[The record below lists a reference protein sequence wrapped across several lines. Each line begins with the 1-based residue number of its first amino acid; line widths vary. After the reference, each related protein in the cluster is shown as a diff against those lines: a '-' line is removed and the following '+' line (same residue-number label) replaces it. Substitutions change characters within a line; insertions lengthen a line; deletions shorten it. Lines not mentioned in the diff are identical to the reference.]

1 MIDRLEML
9 AAEWLA
15 AKAAEAIA
23 VTTRRV
29 AEDRMLKAIGFE
41 SGTEGVHHY
50 DVGRYA
56 MQVQGRLG
64 KKVDHEMVT
73 VIAAENGHQALLPLI
88 FRWEASINAKAW
100 KELDPKIAFEFSKA
114 ITVSPNRAT
123 FKITERV

>member
-1 MIDRLEML
+1 MIDKVETL

-29 AEDRMLKAIGFE
+29 AEDRILKAIGFQ
-41 SGTEGVHHY
+41 SGTEGIHHY

-73 VIAAENGHQALLPLI
+73 VIASECGYQALLPLI

-100 KELDPKIAFEFSKA
+100 RDLDPKIAFDFAKA
-114 ITVSPNRAT
+114 ITISPNRAT
-123 FKITERV
+123 FKISERE

>member
-1 MIDRLEML
+1 MIDRLETL

-15 AKAAEAIA
+15 EKAAEAIA
-23 VTTRRV
+23 VTARRV

-73 VIAAENGHQALLPLI
+73 VIAAENGHQALLPVI

-100 KELDPKIAFEFSKA
+100 KELDPRIAFEFSKA
-114 ITVSPNRAT
+114 ITISPNRAT
-123 FKITERV
+123 FKISERE

>member
-1 MIDRLEML
+1 MIDKVETL

-15 AKAAEAIA
+15 AKAAEAVA

-29 AEDRMLKAIGFE
+29 AEDRILKAIGFQ

-50 DVGRYA
+50 EVGQYA
-56 MQVQGRLG
+56 LQVQGRLG

-73 VIAAENGHQALLPLI
+73 VIAAENGYQALLPLI

-100 KELDPKIAFEFSKA
+100 RDLDPKIAFDFSKA
-114 ITVSPNRAT
+114 ITISPNRAT
-123 FKITERV
+123 FKITERE

>member
-29 AEDRMLKAIGFE
+29 AEDRMLKAIGFQ
-41 SGTEGVHHY
+41 SGTEGIHHY
-50 DVGRYA
+50 GVGPYA
-56 MQVQGRLG
+56 IQVQGRLG

-73 VIAAENGHQALLPLI
+73 VIASEGGYQALLPLI
-88 FRWEASINAKAW
+88 FRWEASINEKAW
-100 KELDPKIAFEFSKA
+100 KDLDPKIAFDFAKA

-123 FKITERV
+123 FKISERG

>member
-1 MIDRLEML
+1 MIDRLEAL

-50 DVGRYA
+50 DVGRFT
-56 MQVQGRLG
+56 MQVQARLG
-64 KKVDHEMVT
+64 KKVDHEMAN
-73 VIAAENGHQALLPLI
+73 VIASEGGHQALLPVI
-88 FRWEASINAKAW
+88 FCWEASINAKAW
-100 KELDPKIAFEFSKA
+100 QELDPKIAFEFSKA
-114 ITVSPNRAT
+114 ITISPNRAT
-123 FKITERV
+123 FKITERE

>member
-1 MIDRLEML
+1 MIDRLETL

-29 AEDRMLKAIGFE
+29 AEDRILKAVGFQA
-41 SGTEGVHHY
+41 GTEGVHHY
-50 DVGRYA
+50 GFGPYA
-56 MQVQGRLG
+56 IQVQGRLG

-73 VIAAENGHQALLPLI
+73 VIASECGYQALLPLI

-100 KELDPKIAFEFSKA
+100 KELDPKIAFDFSKA
-114 ITVSPNRAT
+114 ITISPNRAT
-123 FKITERV
+123 FKITERE

>member
-23 VTTRRV
+23 VTTRRL

-41 SGTEGVHHY
+41 AGTEGVHHY
-50 DVGRYA
+50 DVGRFN

-100 KELDPKIAFEFSKA
+100 KELDPRIAFEFSKA